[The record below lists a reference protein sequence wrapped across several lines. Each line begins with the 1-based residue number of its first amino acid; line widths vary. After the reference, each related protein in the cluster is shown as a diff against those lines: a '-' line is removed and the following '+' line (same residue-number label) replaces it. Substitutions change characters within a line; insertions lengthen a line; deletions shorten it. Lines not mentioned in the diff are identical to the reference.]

1 MMIDHAPRIRAEQQA
16 EQENAIMAD
25 LEQRSA
31 PLYWALVAAVVA
43 LVLAGIADQASGFAQ
58 HYADLQA
65 TNEAFAQCLNGRAI
79 GIDSGDGGIVRCNVR
94 QYPKLVAGIQP

>member
-1 MMIDHAPRIRAEQQA
+1 MIDHAPRIRAEQQA

-65 TNEAFAQCLNGRAI
+65 TNEAFAQCLNGQT
-79 GIDSGDGGIVRCNVR
+79 IDIDGDILRCDVR